1 MSVFS
6 ESLPFLIIGLI
17 INGIG
22 IVPFTAALS
31 GIVADVGDIIYWKTG
46 VPVQGSIFSLASA
59 GMKIGSGLQSAIVGW
74 SLSLG
79 GYVAGASVQT
89 EGTIL
94 AIKAMQIY
102 FPLLM
107 VVSIGILT
115 LFLNYEQFIKKIKE
129 QILTNNVGEM
139 RTKQIYK

>member
-1 MSVFS
+1 M
-6 ESLPFLIIGLI
+6 
-17 INGIG
+17 
-22 IVPFTAALS
+22 
-31 GIVADVGDIIYWKTG
+31 
-46 VPVQGSIFSLASA
+46 QGSIFSLASLWNEDRLRIA
-59 GMKIGSGLQSAIVGW
+59 VRNCWMVTVIRWICC
-74 SLSLG
+74 
-79 GYVAGASVQT
+79 GASVQT

>member
-1 MSVFS
+1 
-6 ESLPFLIIGLI
+6 
-17 INGIG
+17 
-22 IVPFTAALS
+22 
-31 GIVADVGDIIYWKTG
+31 
-46 VPVQGSIFSLASA
+46 
-59 GMKIGSGLQSAIVGW
+59 MKIGSGLQSAIVGW

>member
-1 MSVFS
+1 
-6 ESLPFLIIGLI
+6 
-17 INGIG
+17 
-22 IVPFTAALS
+22 
-31 GIVADVGDIIYWKTG
+31 
-46 VPVQGSIFSLASA
+46 
-59 GMKIGSGLQSAIVGW
+59 
-74 SLSLG
+74 
-79 GYVAGASVQT
+79 
-89 EGTIL
+89 
-94 AIKAMQIY
+94 MQIY